1 MKFLVIDGE
10 TCNTPIVDGQ
20 LDYQSGQNYDL
31 GGKVI
36 DEFGHVYD
44 QFNLVIEEV
53 FFGMKEQMQEAYYAD
68 KIPQYLEE
76 MRMQQRKIVN
86 IWEAYAIVRQMC
98 KKWNITCIV
107 AHNAKFDITTLN
119 ATLRYQTKSK
129 RRFFFPYGTHI
140 VDSMKVA
147 KMVLNNNKNYI
158 DFCET
163 NGYVTNHKTPRPRY
177 TAEILWRYFSNNND
191 FIEAHTGLADV
202 EIESQ
207 IFVKCLEA
215 LRCKA
220 SFRRRENLTLL

>member
-53 FFGMKEQMQEAYYAD
+53 FFGMSEQMQEAYYAD

-86 IWEAYAIVRQMC
+86 IWEAYTIVRQMC

-220 SFRRRENLTLL
+220 SLCRRENLTLL